1 MIDNKIQDYVTDQ
14 NNDFN
19 NESNKKERHEKMK
32 VRNLKVRSGIAFP
45 CPKCKKIRNIYLL
58 KERDDCI
65 RNIASCDKCKYFFET
80 EDDFNMI
87 ANIIKNKAKNLMFLY
102 YRKKSTCSICKESNN
117 TLFCRTKCSDKTCNG
132 YMETDF
138 DEMSIY
144 QEFKFLNELA
154 NISQTSDP
162 IIEDF
167 NNAIKRITK
176 YLKNINDKIIFTK
189 VNISD
194 IFSFLNSNK

>member
-1 MIDNKIQDYVTDQ
+1 
-14 NNDFN
+14 
-19 NESNKKERHEKMK
+19 
-32 VRNLKVRSGIAFP
+32 
-45 CPKCKKIRNIYLL
+45 
-58 KERDDCI
+58 
-65 RNIASCDKCKYFFET
+65 
-80 EDDFNMI
+80 
-87 ANIIKNKAKNLMFLY
+87 
-102 YRKKSTCSICKESNN
+102 
-117 TLFCRTKCSDKTCNG
+117 
-132 YMETDF
+132 METDF

-176 YLKNINDKIIFTK
+176 YLKNINDKIMFTK